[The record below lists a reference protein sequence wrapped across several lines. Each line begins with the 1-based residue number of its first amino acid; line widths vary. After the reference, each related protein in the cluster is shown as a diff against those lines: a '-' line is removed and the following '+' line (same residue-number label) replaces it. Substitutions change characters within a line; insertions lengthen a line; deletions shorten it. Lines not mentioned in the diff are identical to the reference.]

1 MLFVLIGDKMPEEDA
16 DDFIK
21 AADLN
26 GDGKIDYLGILVI
39 LIVCLINMKKIYIVS
54 YISRRFYIYELLS
67 LICQIS

>member
-1 MLFVLIGDKMPEEDA
+1 MPEEDA

-39 LIVCLINMKKIYIVS
+39 LIVCLINMKNLHKVLHIRITL
-54 YISRRFYIYELLS
+54 FNLS
-67 LICQIS
+67 N